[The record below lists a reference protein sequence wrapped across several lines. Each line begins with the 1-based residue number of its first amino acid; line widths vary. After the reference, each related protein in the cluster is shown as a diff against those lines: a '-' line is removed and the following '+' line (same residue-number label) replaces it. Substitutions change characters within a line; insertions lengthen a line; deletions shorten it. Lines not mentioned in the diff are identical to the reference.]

1 MIATRKKR
9 KNSHKTDQLYSLLL
23 GNEFQKMSHV
33 HHYRLNAL
41 YLTAVTSRNRA
52 NC

>member
-1 MIATRKKR
+1 MIAARKKR
-9 KNSHKTDQLYSLLL
+9 KSNHKTDQLYNLLL

-41 YLTAVTSRNRA
+41 YLTAVTRGNRA